1 MHQNLTHEERQELKR
16 DMEHRI
22 ERVVICGIRLDGL
35 EGQEHRDQLAAMYEA
50 ADLLH
55 LQLAL
60 IA

>member
-1 MHQNLTHEERQELKR
+1 MNQNLTHEERQELKR

-22 ERVVICGIRLDGL
+22 ERVVIRGIRLDGL
-35 EGQEHRDQLAAMYEA
+35 EGQERRDQLAAMYEA

-55 LQLAL
+55 LQLEL

>member
-22 ERVVICGIRLDGL
+22 ERVVIRGIQLDGL
-35 EGQEHRDQLAAMYEA
+35 EGQERRDQLAAMYEA